1 MKTLI
6 VVFTALAVVFA
17 GVVLVV
23 RLFNYFEKDDTN
35 KS

>member
-23 RLFNYFEKDDTN
+23 RLANYFEKDDTN